1 MLGEQQMND
10 GTPTEED
17 PYERGFA
24 YKLYEN
30 EPEPES
36 AYTAGGRYHAD
47 ASEPYAVSASQS
59 KDRKQFDSAR
69 DDTLS
74 RNTWEPEEKQMHSTE
89 RKPKKSF
96 LRRLLKL
103 LLVLLL
109 IFALVLGAMLILAKQ
124 PVSVVSLGERKSGC
138 ATILLAGT
146 DESGDRT
153 DTLML
158 LSVNRAE
165 RRISVM
171 SIPRDTKVDS
181 TYSPHKINGAYG
193 INGKGTQGMDVLMD
207 YVSECVG
214 FHPDRY
220 MLIDLDAFIEV
231 VDLMGGVE
239 FDVPC
244 DMNYDDPSQDLSIH
258 LTAGKQTLNGEQAMG
273 LVRFRSGYSMADL
286 ERVRVQ
292 REFISA
298 AMDQWISVKN
308 LWKMPAAAAAIK
320 SKTLT
325 DLSARNLVWLAESI
339 AICGTERVEMMTIPH
354 YMSSNGMYVMIDPNE
369 ILDVVNEYF
378 NPYERE
384 ITRDDLNLAV
394 E

>member
-1 MLGEQQMND
+1 MSDYTRVYFEGLG
-10 GTPTEED
+10 
-17 PYERGFA
+17 
-24 YKLYEN
+24 
-30 EPEPES
+30 
-36 AYTAGGRYHAD
+36 
-47 ASEPYAVSASQS
+47 
-59 KDRKQFDSAR
+59 
-69 DDTLS
+69 
-74 RNTWEPEEKQMHSTE
+74 
-89 RKPKKSF
+89 
-96 LRRLLKL
+96 
-103 LLVLLL
+103 
-109 IFALVLGAMLILAKQ
+109 
-124 PVSVVSLGERKSGC
+124 
-138 ATILLAGT
+138 
-146 DESGDRT
+146 
-153 DTLML
+153 
-158 LSVNRAE
+158 
-165 RRISVM
+165 
-171 SIPRDTKVDS
+171 
-181 TYSPHKINGAYG
+181 
-193 INGKGTQGMDVLMD
+193 
-207 YVSECVG
+207 
-214 FHPDRY
+214 
-220 MLIDLDAFIEV
+220 ID
-231 VDLMGGVE
+231 